1 MSRFHEQPPGPHHTS
16 RVRQPSVAVEW
27 CAANHSGCPDIL
39 RFVEPRPVTTFRYVD
54 DPGALAELVTGL
66 GAETRIA
73 LDTEF
78 LRERTYFPVLCLVQI
93 ASPSGVALVDP
104 LAIED
109 LTPLAAL
116 LADPRVTKVLHAG
129 RQDIEILLTRMG
141 VVPRPVFDTQLAA
154 ALLGHGAQVS
164 YAALVESVLGTRLAK
179 AHTRTDWTRRPLHPA
194 QQQYA
199 ADDVCYLLELETR
212 LSDALAAR
220 GRSDWAQAELAGLGD
235 ESLYRSNP
243 EDAWRRIKALHRL
256 DARARRVARALA
268 GWRERQAVRDDRP
281 RQWVLRD
288 NVLLDIA
295 RIAPRNAAAFDAVP
309 DMPAAI
315 IRRHGAALAEVVAT
329 ALADPNPAVDD
340 AEAPE
345 RLDAGQK
352 AMLAALTEEL
362 RACAERHG
370 LSAELIATRA
380 ELEKLVRGERSLALL
395 SGWRGDIAG
404 TRLLEI
410 LDASP

>member
-16 RVRQPSVAVEW
+16 RARQPSAAVASSV
-27 CAANHSGCPDIL
+27 ASRSGGADIL
-39 RFVEPRPVTTFRYVD
+39 RSVEPGPVTAFRYVD
-54 DPGALAELVTGL
+54 DPGALAELVAGL

-93 ASPSGVALVDP
+93 ASPSGIALVDP
-104 LAIED
+104 LAIDD

-116 LADPRVTKVLHAG
+116 VADPRVTKVLHAG

-141 VVPRPVFDTQLAA
+141 VLPRPVFDTQLAA

-179 AHTRTDWTRRPLHPA
+179 AHTRTDWTRRPLHPE
-194 QQQYA
+194 QQRYA
-199 ADDVCYLLELETR
+199 ADDVRFLLELETR

-220 GRSDWAQAELAGLGD
+220 GRSEWAQAELAGLGV
-235 ESLYRSNP
+235 ESLYRSDP

-268 GWRERQAVRDDRP
+268 DWRERQAVRDDRP

-288 NVLLDIA
+288 NVLLEIA
-295 RIAPRNAAAFDAVP
+295 RLAPRNAAALHAVA
-309 DMPAAI
+309 DMPAAVA
-315 IRRHGAALAEVVAT
+315 RRHGAALAEVVET
-329 ALADPNPAVDD
+329 ALADTNPAVDD
-340 AEAPE
+340 AGAPE
-345 RLDAGQK
+345 RLDAAQK
-352 AMLAALTEEL
+352 AKLAALAGEV

-370 LSAELIATRA
+370 LSAELLATRA
-380 ELEKLVRGERSLALL
+380 ELERLVRGERSLALL
-395 SGWRGDIAG
+395 SGWRGEIAG
-404 TRLLEI
+404 ARLLEI
-410 LDASP
+410 LDAR

>member
-1 MSRFHEQPPGPHHTS
+1 MT
-16 RVRQPSVAVEW
+16 A
-27 CAANHSGCPDIL
+27 
-39 RFVEPRPVTTFRYVD
+39 FRYVD

-220 GRSDWAQAELAGLGD
+220 GRSDWARAELAGLSD
-235 ESLYRSNP
+235 EALYRAP
-243 EDAWRRIKALHRL
+243 AEDAWRRIKALHRL
-256 DARARRVARALA
+256 DGRARRVARALA

-288 NVLLDIA
+288 NVLLELA
-295 RIAPRNAAAFDAVP
+295 RLAPQCTAGFAAVP
-309 DMPAAI
+309 ELPAAVA
-315 IRRHGAALAEVVAT
+315 RRHGAALADVIAA
-329 ALADPNPAVDD
+329 ALDDTGPMAGD

-345 RLDAGQK
+345 RLGAAQK
-352 AMLAALTEEL
+352 ATLAALAEEM
-362 RACAERHG
+362 RACAARHG
-370 LSAELIATRA
+370 LSVELLATRA
-380 ELEKLVRGERSLALL
+380 ELERLVRGERDLPVLR
-395 SGWRGDIAG
+395 GWRGELAG

-410 LDASP
+410 LDASAETPLGNAS